1 MKTKNTLQQLIDPWK
16 FDYVNSDITK
26 KNFSLEDRGLDEYK
40 VFHFDKYLSSKE
52 VIEEMEKEGYSPAN
66 AYELFTWK
74 EWNGKVFVIA
84 LGSVAEVRG
93 ERAVLYLGR
102 YGSLRKLNL
111 GWFDGGWGGGCRFL
125 AVRNPKFIPS
135 ESLSP
140 DLKGRVESLES
151 DMKTKKN

>member
-26 KNFSLEDRGLDEYK
+26 KNFSLEDRSLDEYK
-40 VFHFDKYLSSKE
+40 VFHFDKYISSKE

-84 LGSVAEVRG
+84 LGSVAEVDGAR
-93 ERAVLYLGR
+93 RVLCLGKC
-102 YGSLRKLNL
+102 GSKPQPPPR
-111 GWFDGGWGGGCRFL
+111 WVDGGWGGGCR
-125 AVRNPKFIPS
+125 
-135 ESLSP
+135 
-140 DLKGRVESLES
+140 
-151 DMKTKKN
+151 